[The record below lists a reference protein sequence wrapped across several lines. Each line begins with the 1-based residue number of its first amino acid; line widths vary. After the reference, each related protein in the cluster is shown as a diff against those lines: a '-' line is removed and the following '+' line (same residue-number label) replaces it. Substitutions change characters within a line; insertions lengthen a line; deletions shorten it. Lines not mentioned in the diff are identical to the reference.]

1 MMRAAVC
8 SLIAMSAFGASAAG
22 GFAWANSR
30 IETVAQDPTRERLQA
45 ERKAHLRSLERIEEE
60 FSEKPLERMQ
70 FTRYE
75 RAIHAAMI
83 AEGPIEM
90 REAARNL
97 VRAQECAGI
106 MYGGHRTTITRE
118 LILDIHRAVNSN
130 PRWRHML
137 VLSSTVPSG
146 TGGDPC
152 RSENEVKAAPDAGMG
167 IDPMI
172 IDGSARTVDTV
183 GAPPRERMGT
193 YHIVVTSETKRLI
206 ERRPHVR
213 SEDIRIRLD

>member
-30 IETVAQDPTRERLQA
+30 IGTVAQDPTRDRLQA
-45 ERKAHLRSLERIEEE
+45 ERQAHLRALKRIDEE

-70 FTRYE
+70 FTGYE

-83 AEGPIEM
+83 ADGPAEM

-130 PRWRHML
+130 PRWRRIL

-146 TGGDPC
+146 AGGDPC

-172 IDGSARTVDTV
+172 VDRSARAVETAS
-183 GAPPRERMGT
+183 APPQERMGT
-193 YHIVVTSETKRLI
+193 YHLVVTPEAKRLI
-206 ERRPHVR
+206 ERQPHVR

>member
-1 MMRAAVC
+1 MIRAVVC
-8 SLIAMSAFGASAAG
+8 SLIAMTAFGASAAG

-30 IETVAQDPTRERLQA
+30 SETVARDPARERIDV
-45 ERKAHLRSLERIEEE
+45 ERQAHLRALDRIEEE

-70 FTRYE
+70 FTGYE

-83 AEGPIEM
+83 AEGPAEM

-130 PRWRHML
+130 PRWRRILM
-137 VLSSTVPSG
+137 LSSTVPSG
-146 TGGDPC
+146 TGNDPC
-152 RSENEVKAAPDAGMG
+152 RSESEVRAAPNAGMG

-172 IDGSARTVDTV
+172 VDRSTRTMDTNI
-183 GAPPRERMGT
+183 APHGERMGT
-193 YHIVVTSETKRLI
+193 YHVAVTPETKRLLD
-206 ERRPHVR
+206 RQPHVR

>member
-1 MMRAAVC
+1 MIRTVVYTLLAAG
-8 SLIAMSAFGASAAG
+8 AFCASAAG

-30 IETVAQDPTRERLQA
+30 TGTVAQDPVRDRLQA
-45 ERKAHLRSLERIEEE
+45 ERQAHLRALERIEEE

-70 FTRYE
+70 FTGYE

-83 AEGPIEM
+83 AEGPVEM

-118 LILDIHRAVNSN
+118 LIMDLHRAVNSN
-130 PRWRHML
+130 PRWRRIL
-137 VLSSTVPSG
+137 ILSSSVPSG
-146 TGGDPC
+146 TGTDPC
-152 RSENEVKAAPDAGMG
+152 RSENEVRAAPDADMG
-167 IDPMI
+167 IDPMMT
-172 IDGSARTVDTV
+172 DRGPEVVEARE
-183 GAPPRERMGT
+183 APPKERMGR
-193 YHIVVTSETKRLI
+193 YHLVVAPET
-206 ERRPHVR
+206 RRQIMEQPRVR